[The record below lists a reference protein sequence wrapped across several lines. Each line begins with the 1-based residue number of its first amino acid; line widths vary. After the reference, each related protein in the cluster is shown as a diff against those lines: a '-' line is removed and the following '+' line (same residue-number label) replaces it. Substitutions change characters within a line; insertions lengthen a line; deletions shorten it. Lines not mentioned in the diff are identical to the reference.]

1 MSICGGI
8 SLPKPSSFNRTNISS
23 LEPDY
28 TKAIELK
35 PNDADDWHP
44 AYFNRG
50 VAKQDKGDLDGAI
63 ADYIKLIEL
72 KPNDADAYYNRGYAK
87 QAKGDLDGAI
97 ADCNK
102 AIELKPD
109 LAERDQKS
117 IVARSGKVYRNI
129 EILGIEPDAISI
141 KSSMSNQIEY
151 CVISLADLST
161 NFQQRFGYDPQKAL
175 QYKNQ
180 KAQLAANY
188 QAYQAELQKLQA
200 KQNREA
206 ALQAAERGY
215 QVAEQNYEAA
225 KAKYDDFLKKQQTDA
240 LRRAVAAQERQAD
253 ALEQQNFQQ
262 QWQGIEQ
269 NSMQRELLWKLNQ
282 IDWDLQK

>member
-1 MSICGGI
+1 MPVQ
-8 SLPKPSSFNRTNISS
+8 LHVVT
-23 LEPDY
+23 
-28 TKAIELK
+28 
-35 PNDADDWHP
+35 
-44 AYFNRG
+44 
-50 VAKQDKGDLDGAI
+50 
-63 ADYIKLIEL
+63 
-72 KPNDADAYYNRGYAK
+72 
-87 QAKGDLDGAI
+87 
-97 ADCNK
+97 
-102 AIELKPD
+102 
-109 LAERDQKS
+109 
-117 IVARSGKVYRNI
+117 RSGKVYRNI
-129 EILGIEPDAISI
+129 EILGIEPDAISF

-161 NFQQRFGYDPQKAL
+161 NLQQHFGYDPQKAL

-225 KAKYDDFLKKQQTDA
+225 KAKYDDFLKEQQTDA

-262 QWQGIEQ
+262 RWQGIEQ
-269 NSMQRELLWKLNQ
+269 NSMQRELLWKLND
-282 IDWDLQK
+282 IDWDLRK